1 MRERSQQRDSGG
13 GGGDPEKGTCDTVK
27 GRRGGAPPLKSSTK
41 ELTCRDRRREQRE
54 RRHHQQQREEP
65 APHPP
70 PYQREQRKE
79 VAERRVEWDAWSA
92 WWKKGGLSGRA
103 RGIWTNGKGASLA
116 KLPKPTP
123 PLRCTATPTRY
134 ADMSRRA
141 RARCAFP
148 LCGSRGLSRRGA
160 FSLLSFPSPRVA
172 RPGRGHAHS
181 RRASRAA
188 ASHRL
193 TGGFP
198 SRGRGAGVRENRE
211 GEGEGEA
218 RRDAPRIGWVRP

>member
-1 MRERSQQRDSGG
+1 MRERSQQRDSG

-54 RRHHQQQREEP
+54 RRHQQQQREEP

-160 FSLLSFPSPRVA
+160 FSLLSFP
-172 RPGRGHAHS
+172 
-181 RRASRAA
+181 
-188 ASHRL
+188 RL
-193 TGGFP
+193 A
-198 SRGRGAGVRENRE
+198 SRGRVGVTHTRVAPRARLRHT
-211 GEGEGEA
+211 GSRVVFPPVAVARAYARTARARAKG
-218 RRDAPRIGWVRP
+218 RRDATPHG